1 MAVTKEQIKAKQ
13 KLLFTEVENLEQ
25 QINQSVKD
33 EQVKNDLLFSV
44 AQIKDIAL
52 SYAEVLRLAD
62 VLWKITK
69 DSEKDLFFKTLLKK
83 NLYKIYLGKEQE
95 RE

>member
-1 MAVTKEQIKAKQ
+1 MAISKEQIKAKQ
-13 KLLFTEVENLEQ
+13 KLLFTEAENLEQ
-25 QINQSVKD
+25 KINQLVKD

-52 SYAEVLRLAD
+52 SYSEVLRLAD
-62 VLWKITK
+62 VIWKITK

-83 NLYKIYLGKEQE
+83 NLYKIYLGQEQE
-95 RE
+95 R

>member
-13 KLLFTEVENLEQ
+13 KLLFTEAENLEQ
-25 QINQSVKD
+25 KINELVKD

-44 AQIKDIAL
+44 AVIKDIAL

-62 VLWKITK
+62 VIWKITK

-83 NLYKIYLGKEQE
+83 NLYKIYLGQEQE
-95 RE
+95 R

>member
-1 MAVTKEQIKAKQ
+1 MAISKEQIKAKQ

-25 QINQSVKD
+25 KINQSVKD

-52 SYAEVLRLAD
+52 SYSEVLRLAD
-62 VLWKITK
+62 VIWKITK

-83 NLYKIYLGKEQE
+83 NLYKIYLCQEQE
-95 RE
+95 R

>member
-1 MAVTKEQIKAKQ
+1 MAISKEQIKAKQ

-25 QINQSVKD
+25 KINQSVKD

-44 AQIKDIAL
+44 AVIKDIAL

-62 VLWKITK
+62 VIWKITK

-83 NLYKIYLGKEQE
+83 NLYKIYLGQEQE
-95 RE
+95 R

>member
-13 KLLFTEVENLEQ
+13 KLLFTEAENLEQ
-25 QINQSVKD
+25 KINQSVKD

-62 VLWKITK
+62 VIWKITK

-83 NLYKIYLGKEQE
+83 NLYKIYLGQE
-95 RE
+95 

>member
-13 KLLFTEVENLEQ
+13 KLLFTEAENLEQ
-25 QINQSVKD
+25 KINQSVKD

-52 SYAEVLRLAD
+52 SYSEVLRLAD
-62 VLWKITK
+62 VIWKITK

-83 NLYKIYLGKEQE
+83 NLYKIYLGQEQE
-95 RE
+95 R

>member
-13 KLLFTEVENLEQ
+13 KLLFTEAENLEQ
-25 QINQSVKD
+25 KINQSVKD

-62 VLWKITK
+62 VIWKITK

-83 NLYKIYLGKEQE
+83 NLYKIYLGQEQE
-95 RE
+95 R

>member
-13 KLLFTEVENLEQ
+13 KLLFTEAENLEQ
-25 QINQSVKD
+25 KINELVKD

-44 AQIKDIAL
+44 AVIKDIAL

-62 VLWKITK
+62 VIWKITK

-83 NLYKIYLGKEQE
+83 NLYKIYLCQEQE
-95 RE
+95 R

>member
-13 KLLFTEVENLEQ
+13 KLLFTEAENLEQ
-25 QINQSVKD
+25 KINQLVKD

-62 VLWKITK
+62 VIWKITK

-83 NLYKIYLGKEQE
+83 NLYKIYLGQEQE
-95 RE
+95 R